1 MRIGVGSRGKIGKRE
16 DVHVKH
22 PPFVRVCRLLM
33 DGMYNNNCV
42 CL

>member
-16 DVHVKH
+16 DVSRETSS
-22 PPFVRVCRLLM
+22 FVRVCRLLM